1 MAFPLKEYAIESE
14 EGRAILDHKI
24 VQTVLNQAEYLA
36 LNNRFWPLKFGPK
49 KLTPEPEPGSRRTNL
64 NSIVA

>member
-14 EGRAILDHKI
+14 EAHAILDHKI

-36 LNNRFWPLKFGPK
+36 LNNRLD
-49 KLTPEPEPGSRRTNL
+49 L
-64 NSIVA
+64 